1 MSKLLTIGIPTYNRS
16 SKLAKLLYF
25 LEDEIYASNCESAVE
40 VIVSDNCSSDNTE
53 SVVENY
59 IQQNQCKYI
68 FKYNRNDKNL
78 GLVNNVLKIYE
89 FAEGNYVWVMG
100 DDDIYHSGIIAKV
113 LSEVKKN
120 IYSFIF
126 INHCLYEN
134 FKGDETYIPTMLNGV
149 NPERTDKE
157 VLLDITE
164 RSGTCLMYISAT
176 ILKMSAF
183 NELKNYKF
191 EINLAY
197 PLFMSFFAASIG
209 KTKIIPEVLIDDVCA
224 VTSWDAKATQVFC
237 NLVPKVLRELP
248 KIGYSERWVQTYKQ
262 HMKRRGEKY
271 SLISFIKK
279 SISNPRWAAASFLKH
294 TYRLKNLIQ
303 LFD

>member
-120 IYSFIF
+120 IYSF
-126 INHCLYEN
+126 C
-134 FKGDETYIPTMLNGV
+134 T
-149 NPERTDKE
+149 
-157 VLLDITE
+157 
-164 RSGTCLMYISAT
+164 
-176 ILKMSAF
+176 
-183 NELKNYKF
+183 
-191 EINLAY
+191 
-197 PLFMSFFAASIG
+197 FA
-209 KTKIIPEVLIDDVCA
+209 KIMVYLQNNI
-224 VTSWDAKATQVFC
+224 
-237 NLVPKVLRELP
+237 R
-248 KIGYSERWVQTYKQ
+248 
-262 HMKRRGEKY
+262 
-271 SLISFIKK
+271 
-279 SISNPRWAAASFLKH
+279 
-294 TYRLKNLIQ
+294 
-303 LFD
+303 